1 MANQQISGQT
11 HNRRTFLFI
20 YFKELLFVPL
30 DKLTDTITLNLNR
43 NILLGMCICT
53 KRKIIH
59 LLPRV

>member
-11 HNRRTFLFI
+11 QNRRTFLFI

-43 NILLGMCICT
+43 NILLGMCT